1 MGIESSFFKD
11 NREAFLDR
19 LPEGTAV
26 FVFAGTT
33 RQMTQ
38 DSDYRFLP
46 DRNFYYL
53 TGIEVPSCKLMLLK
67 KEGECRLMLFVPP
80 KDDFTE
86 RWHGRRR
93 TPEEHAQISGI
104 DVEDIYPEN
113 DFDDKKYEI
122 FKGGYKVAYDGTSVS
137 EINKQFMLTEE
148 AVLDIGEILTRMR
161 MVKKPCEIEAI
172 RKAAKITEDALSDMK
187 KLIAEGVSEYT
198 LFTELTYQMAKRGTL
213 IPAFETIV
221 AIDENAFYLHHS
233 DPDGEDGP
241 LVRKGGQIQIDVG
254 ARVDGYCADISRAL
268 FVGVSDD
275 EELERRKS
283 SLHGLIVNLR
293 REAFKFIK
301 PGITIPQLNTHM
313 KGITYKWLLN
323 EGLIQMKSD
332 GEENDDKIVS
342 EYYWHN
348 TSHHMGLDVH
358 DISVR
363 EEPLKEG
370 NCLAVEPGVYI
381 KEWGIGFR
389 IEDDVLV
396 TSDGCELLSSGYDE
410 PEVL

>member
-26 FVFAGTT
+26 FVFAGTA

-53 TGIEVPSCKLMLLK
+53 TGIDVPSCKLMLMK

-93 TPEEHAQISGI
+93 TPEEYAEISGI

-221 AIDENAFYLHHS
+221 AIDGNAFYLHHS

-254 ARVDGYCADISRAL
+254 ARVDGYCADISRAYL
-268 FVGVSDD
+268 IGGPEGDD
-275 EELERRKS
+275 DKRYEL
-283 SLHGLIVNLR
+283 LGLIRKLR
-293 REAFKFIK
+293 REALAFIK
-301 PGITIPQLNTHM
+301 PGVTWVALNEHIRSVA
-313 KGITYKWLLN
+313 GSWLLEKGLLE
-323 EGLIQMKSD
+323 EGFTDEDVKR
-332 GEENDDKIVS
+332 
-342 EYYWHN
+342 YYWHN
-348 TSHHMGLDVH
+348 TGHHLGLDVH
-358 DISVR
+358 DISLR
-363 EEPLKEG
+363 ELPFEAG
-370 NCLAVEPGVYI
+370 NCLAIEPGVYI
-381 KEWGIGFR
+381 PEWGVGFR

-396 TSDGCELLSSGYDE
+396 TEDGSEYISSGNDDLTDVLV
-410 PEVL
+410 EV

>member
-53 TGIEVPSCKLMLLK
+53 TGINVPSCKLMLLK

-93 TPEEHAQISGI
+93 TPEEYAEISGI

-198 LFTELTYQMAKRGTL
+198 LFTELTYQMARRGTL

-221 AIDENAFYLHHS
+221 AIDDNAFYLHHS

-254 ARVDGYCADISRAL
+254 ARVDGYCADISRAYL
-268 FVGVSDD
+268 IGGPEGDD
-275 EELERRKS
+275 DKRYEL
-283 SLHGLIVNLR
+283 LGLIRKLR
-293 REAFKFIK
+293 REALAFIK
-301 PGITIPQLNTHM
+301 PGVTWVALNEHIRSVA
-313 KGITYKWLLN
+313 GSWLLEKGLLE
-323 EGLIQMKSD
+323 EGFTDEDVKR
-332 GEENDDKIVS
+332 
-342 EYYWHN
+342 YYWHN
-348 TSHHMGLDVH
+348 TGHHLGLDVH
-358 DISVR
+358 DISLR
-363 EEPLKEG
+363 ELPFEAG
-370 NCLAVEPGVYI
+370 NCLAIEPGVYI
-381 KEWGIGFR
+381 PEWGVGFR

-396 TSDGCELLSSGYDE
+396 TEDGSEYISSGNDDLTDVLV
-410 PEVL
+410 EV

>member
-53 TGIEVPSCKLMLLK
+53 TGINVPSCKLMLLK

-93 TPEEHAQISGI
+93 TPEEYAQISGI

-172 RKAAKITEDALSDMK
+172 RKAVKITEDALSDMK

-254 ARVDGYCADISRAL
+254 ARVDGYCADISRAYL
-268 FVGVSDD
+268 IGGPEGDD
-275 EELERRKS
+275 DKRYEL
-283 SLHGLIVNLR
+283 LGLIRKLR
-293 REAFKFIK
+293 REALAFIK
-301 PGITIPQLNTHM
+301 PGVTWVSLNEHIRSVA
-313 KGITYKWLLN
+313 GSWLLEKGLLE
-323 EGLIQMKSD
+323 EGFTDEDVKR
-332 GEENDDKIVS
+332 
-342 EYYWHN
+342 YYWHN
-348 TSHHMGLDVH
+348 TGHHLGLDVH
-358 DISVR
+358 DISLR
-363 EEPLKEG
+363 ELPFEAG

-381 KEWGIGFR
+381 PEWGVGFR

-396 TSDGCELLSSGYDE
+396 TEDGSEYISSGNDDLTDVLV
-410 PEVL
+410 EV

>member
-53 TGIEVPSCKLMLLK
+53 TGIDVPSCKLMLLK

-93 TPEEHAQISGI
+93 TPEEYAEISGI

-172 RKAAKITEDALSDMK
+172 RKAAVITEESLSYMK
-187 KLIAEGVSEYT
+187 THIAEGVSEFG
-198 LFTELTYQMAKRGTL
+198 LFTELEYQMAKRGTL

-221 AIDENAFYLHHS
+221 AIDDNAFYLHHS
-233 DPDGEDGP
+233 DPEGEDGP
-241 LVRKGGQIQIDVG
+241 LVRRGGQIQIDVG
-254 ARVDGYCADISRAL
+254 ARVDGYCADISRAYL
-268 FVGVSDD
+268 IGGPAGEDDKRFKLYELIKSLRAEVLTFV
-275 EELERRKS
+275 
-283 SLHGLIVNLR
+283 
-293 REAFKFIK
+293 K
-301 PGITIPQLNTHM
+301 PGVT
-313 KGITYKWLLN
+313 WASLN
-323 EGLIQMKSD
+323 EHIRAVAGIWLKENGLL
-332 GEENDDKIVS
+332 EEGFTDEDVKR
-342 EYYWHN
+342 YYWHN
-348 TSHHMGLDVH
+348 TGHHLGLDVH
-358 DISVR
+358 DISLR
-363 EEPLKEG
+363 ELPFEAG
-370 NCLAVEPGVYI
+370 NCLAIEPGVYI
-381 KEWGIGFR
+381 PEWHVGFR

-396 TSDGCELLSSGYDE
+396 TEDGCEYISSGNDDLSD
-410 PEVL
+410 VLVEI

>member
-53 TGIEVPSCKLMLLK
+53 TGIDVPSCKLMLLK
-67 KEGECRLMLFVPP
+67 KEGESRLMLFVPP

-93 TPEEHAQISGI
+93 TPEEYAQISGI

-254 ARVDGYCADISRAL
+254 ARVDGYCADISRAYL
-268 FVGVSDD
+268 IGGPEGDSDKRY
-275 EELERRKS
+275 ELY
-283 SLHGLIVNLR
+283 GLIKKLR
-293 REAFKFIK
+293 REALAFIK
-301 PGITIPQLNTHM
+301 PGVT
-313 KGITYKWLLN
+313 WVSLN
-323 EGLIQMKSD
+323 EHIRSVAGSWLREKGLL
-332 GEENDDKIVS
+332 EEGFTDEDVKR
-342 EYYWHN
+342 YYWHN
-348 TSHHMGLDVH
+348 TGHHLGLDVH
-358 DISVR
+358 DISLR
-363 EEPLKEG
+363 ELPFEAG
-370 NCLAVEPGVYI
+370 NCLAIEPGVYI
-381 KEWGIGFR
+381 PEWGVGFR

-396 TSDGCELLSSGYDE
+396 TEDGSEYISSGNDDLTDVLV
-410 PEVL
+410 EV

>member
-53 TGIEVPSCKLMLLK
+53 TGIDVPSCKLMLLK

-93 TPEEHAQISGI
+93 TPEEYAEISGI

-241 LVRKGGQIQIDVG
+241 LVGKGGQIQIDVG
-254 ARVDGYCADISRAL
+254 ARVDGYCADISRAYL
-268 FVGVSDD
+268 IGCPEGDD
-275 EELERRKS
+275 DKRYEL
-283 SLHGLIVNLR
+283 LGLIRKLR
-293 REAFKFIK
+293 REALAFIK
-301 PGITIPQLNTHM
+301 PGVTWVALNEHIRSVA
-313 KGITYKWLLN
+313 GSWLLEKGLLE
-323 EGLIQMKSD
+323 EGFTDEDVKR
-332 GEENDDKIVS
+332 
-342 EYYWHN
+342 YYWHN
-348 TSHHMGLDVH
+348 TGHHLGLDVH
-358 DISVR
+358 DISLR
-363 EEPLKEG
+363 ELPFEAG
-370 NCLAVEPGVYI
+370 NCLAIEPGVYI
-381 KEWGIGFR
+381 PEWGVGFR

-396 TSDGCELLSSGYDE
+396 TEDGSEYISSGNDDLTDVLV
-410 PEVL
+410 EV

>member
-53 TGIEVPSCKLMLLK
+53 TGIDVPSCKLMLLK

-93 TPEEHAQISGI
+93 TPEEYAEISGI

-241 LVRKGGQIQIDVG
+241 LVGKGGQIQIDVG
-254 ARVDGYCADISRAL
+254 ARVDGYCADISRAYL
-268 FVGVSDD
+268 IGGPEGDD
-275 EELERRKS
+275 DKRYEL
-283 SLHGLIVNLR
+283 LGLIRKLR
-293 REAFKFIK
+293 REALAFIK
-301 PGITIPQLNTHM
+301 PGVTWVALNEHIRSVA
-313 KGITYKWLLN
+313 GSWLLEKGLLE
-323 EGLIQMKSD
+323 EGFTDEDVKR
-332 GEENDDKIVS
+332 
-342 EYYWHN
+342 YYWHN
-348 TSHHMGLDVH
+348 TGHHLGLDVH
-358 DISVR
+358 DISLR
-363 EEPLKEG
+363 ELPFEAG
-370 NCLAVEPGVYI
+370 NCLAIEPGVYI
-381 KEWGIGFR
+381 PEWGVGFR

-396 TSDGCELLSSGYDE
+396 TEDGSEYISSGNDDLTDVLV
-410 PEVL
+410 EV

>member
-53 TGIEVPSCKLMLLK
+53 TGIDVPSCKLILIK
-67 KEGECRLMLFVPP
+67 KEGESRLLLFVPP

-93 TPEEHAQISGI
+93 TPEEYAQISGI

-254 ARVDGYCADISRAL
+254 ARVDGYCADISRAYL
-268 FVGVSDD
+268 IGGPEGDGD
-275 EELERRKS
+275 KRYEL
-283 SLHGLIVNLR
+283 LGLIKKLR
-293 REAFKFIK
+293 REALAFIK
-301 PGITIPQLNTHM
+301 PGVT
-313 KGITYKWLLN
+313 WVSLN
-323 EGLIQMKSD
+323 EHIRSVAGSWLCEKGLL
-332 GEENDDKIVS
+332 EEGFTDEDVKR
-342 EYYWHN
+342 YYWHN
-348 TSHHMGLDVH
+348 TGHHLGLDVH
-358 DISVR
+358 DISLR
-363 EEPLKEG
+363 ELPFEAG
-370 NCLAVEPGVYI
+370 NCLAIEPGVYI
-381 KEWGIGFR
+381 PEWGVGFR

-396 TSDGCELLSSGYDE
+396 TEDGSEYISSGNDDLTDVLV
-410 PEVL
+410 EV

>member
-1 MGIESSFFKD
+1 MSIESGFFKD
-11 NREAFLDR
+11 NREVFSDR

-26 FVFAGTT
+26 FIFAGTP

-53 TGIEVPSCKLMLLK
+53 TGIEVPSCKLILTK
-67 KEGECRLMLFVPP
+67 KEGESRLMLFVPP

-86 RWHGRRR
+86 RWHGRRK
-93 TPEEHAQISGI
+93 THEEYAAISGI
-104 DVEDIYPEN
+104 AAEDIYPES

-122 FKGGYKVAYDGTSVS
+122 IKSGYKAAYDGTAVS

-148 AVLDIGEILTRMR
+148 AVLDIGDILTRMR

-172 RKAAKITEDALSDMK
+172 RKASKITEDALSDMK
-187 KLIAEGVSEYT
+187 QHIAQGVSEFR
-198 LFTELTYQMAKRGTL
+198 LFTELEYQMAKRGTL

-254 ARVDGYCADISRAL
+254 ARVDGYCADISRAYL
-268 FVGVSDD
+268 TGGPEGDD
-275 EELERRKS
+275 DKRFKLYELIKRLRK
-283 SLHGLIVNLR
+283 
-293 REAFKFIK
+293 EALSFIK
-301 PGITIPQLNTHM
+301 PGITWA
-313 KGITYKWLLN
+313 GLN
-323 EGLIQMKSD
+323 EHIRSVAGTWLCENGLL
-332 GEENDDKIVS
+332 EEGFTDEDVKR
-342 EYYWHN
+342 YYWHN
-348 TSHHMGLDVH
+348 TGHHLGLDVH
-358 DISVR
+358 DISLR
-363 EEPLKEG
+363 ELPFEAG
-370 NCLAVEPGVYI
+370 NCLAIEPGVYI
-381 KEWGIGFR
+381 PEWNTGFR

-396 TSDGCELLSSGYDE
+396 TEQGCEYISSGNDDITDVLV
-410 PEVL
+410 EV